1 MFCDFKRVSPK
12 VRTII
17 SCQTFLGKKAERERE
32 RERERDRERERERER
47 EILKCVWIYGKKS
60 WKTHEQTCVKY

>member
-32 RERERDRERERERER
+32 RERERKKRDTERDRETQRETQRER
-47 EILKCVWIYGKKS
+47 
-60 WKTHEQTCVKY
+60 

>member
-32 RERERDRERERERER
+32 RERQRERERKRERDRETQRE
-47 EILKCVWIYGKKS
+47 
-60 WKTHEQTCVKY
+60 TQ